1 MIFWKIRNKLTGE
14 YLLPKGKFSKDG
26 KVHHKRNHAVC
37 AATCQKH
44 YNKELRTPGLLELVE
59 FEAIEKNRMDI

>member
-1 MIFWKIRNKLTGE
+1 MTFWKIRNKLTGE

-26 KVHHKRNHAVC
+26 KVHNRRNHATA
-37 AATCQKH
+37 AATCQKG

-59 FEAIEKNRMDI
+59 FEAVEKSREDI